1 MQALFSGVQSLDTVK
16 FSKWEIIIFIP
27 EHSFQVDLTNEQA
40 GLSLSPGGQDIKH
53 ICSESRAS
61 VGHQ

>member
-1 MQALFSGVQSLDTVK
+1 MREEESWILD
-16 FSKWEIIIFIP
+16 IIP
-27 EHSFQVDLTNEQA
+27 EHSFPVDLTNEHA
-40 GLSLSPGGQDIKH
+40 GLSLSPGGQDIKD